1 MSKINEVWHKAHP
14 MPARAK
20 EEQRLDWHLAHSLNC
35 GCRPMPRA
43 VRDLLKKRE
52 AAHKP
57 T

>member
-20 EEQRLDWHLAHSLNC
+20 DEQRLDWHLAHSLNC

-43 VRDLLKKRE
+43 LRDLLKKR
-52 AAHKP
+52 AAAAKP
-57 T
+57 N